1 MRKRIPH
8 TRYDLKIRRSDKVVE
23 VGSGH
28 NPSHRANVIVEKFI
42 NDNYHRSG
50 DIKIYPHQVFVN
62 ADGEHLP
69 LKTKNLTISFVT
81 RFLNMQKIRRNL

>member
-8 TRYDLKIRRSDKVVE
+8 TRYDLKIRKSDKVVE
-23 VGSGH
+23 IGSGH
-28 NPSHRANVIVEKFI
+28 NPSRRANVIVEKFI

-50 DIKIYPHQVFVN
+50 DIKIYPYQVFVN
-62 ADGEHLP
+62 ADGEHL

-81 RFLNMQKIRRNL
+81 RFLSMRKILYSL